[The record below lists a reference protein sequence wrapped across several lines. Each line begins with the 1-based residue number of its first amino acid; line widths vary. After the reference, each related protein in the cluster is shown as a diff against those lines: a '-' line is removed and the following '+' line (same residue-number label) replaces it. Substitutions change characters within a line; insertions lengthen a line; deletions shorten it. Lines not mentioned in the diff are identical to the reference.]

1 MHYDRIYPT
10 LDLHGE
16 YQISAKILTEE
27 FLNDNICLN
36 HKNLCI
42 IHGIG
47 GDVLRKVVHEIL
59 KKDKRV
65 KSYHI
70 DYFNPGCTI
79 VEIKEN
85 INE

>member
-1 MHYDRIYPT
+1 MHYDKIYPT

-27 FLNDNICLN
+27 FLNDNIFLN
-36 HKNLCI
+36 KKKLCI

-47 GDVLRKVVHEIL
+47 TDTLRKVVHVVL
-59 KKDKRV
+59 KKDKRI

-85 INE
+85 LNE